1 VLQGNL
7 NRSKNAH
14 DVLQQTIRELNT
26 DVVIMCEINKNI
38 AKKEGWLI
46 DSEGDVGIK
55 IMMSS
60 QTRRRISIG
69 KGVIGV
75 QMGTDLLIGCY
86 ISPNVDLD
94 FFESRLDDLQE
105 LVKDCVGDIV
115 IAGDLNAKSAE
126 WGSPVENRRGTLLS
140 EWVARNRMVVH
151 NQGIRPTF
159 MRGNSQSYIDVTI
172 SNGKAAKKIQR
183 WQVMEIE
190 TLSDHQYISFEI
202 EDKHNQRSQIRD
214 EAVTGWRVK
223 RLNTQSMALAIQ
235 KEITQSDTDPKRYTE
250 ALTRAC
256 NVLLP
261 KKKQGRRREVYWWSE
276 SIAELRRKCLK
287 KKRQMVRKNRR
298 QGTSDQEKKQA
309 HELYKQARKKLKLE
323 IGRAKEKAWKEV
335 CQEVEEDPWGLG
347 YKIVTKKIGS
357 QPRPL
362 LSVAEKK
369 EIALKL
375 FPQQKRCTWYRVVE
389 EPPPFTTEELIQAG
403 KKTKSGKAPGPDC
416 IPPEVVKIA
425 LQTTTDTALEM
436 YNQLLKRNEFPDRW
450 KEARLVLL
458 QKGTKDSNGS
468 QAYRPICLLDVL
480 GKVYEQLLVHRL
492 NEELSAK
499 HGLSNSQYGFRQGV
513 STIDAVEKVCKTAK
527 QEMQKTLKTRSLC
540 AMLMIDVKNAFN
552 SASWQMIIEE
562 LRRKGISHYLVEVIK
577 SYLSSRYVQ
586 IDQTNKIEMTGGV
599 PQGSVL
605 GPVLWNVL
613 YNKILEI
620 PMPKGVEMVA
630 YADDLALVITAKKDE
645 ELMELG
651 NEALEKVAEGLK
663 QCRLQ
668 MAPEKTTAIMLSG
681 RKKHK
686 TISFVLNTR
695 TIEVGKSGRYLGVT
709 LDSCLS
715 FRRHLEDVTARAIRR
730 MGALSRLMP
739 RTSDPK
745 EGKRRL
751 LCAVAQ
757 STVLYASKVWV
768 GALKIERYRQMMDK
782 VQRRMALSICGAYKT
797 TATETA
803 SVLSSLIPL
812 DLLAEERGR
821 MKKKPTENERALERE
836 TTINKWQT
844 RWEQQTTSLWTH
856 LIMPDIRPWVTR
868 KYGSVS
874 FRTTQMLS
882 GHGCFVAYL
891 HRIGRSETAGCW
903 FCGGERDD
911 AEHTLLVCERWKSER
926 AKYRKNTENWTT
938 SNLISIMLR
947 SQEDWEAVQNMM
959 EEIMKQKEEEERRR
973 G

>member
-159 MRGNSQSYIDVTI
+159 MRGNSHSYIDVTI

-335 CQEVEEDPWGLG
+335 CQEVEEDQWGLG
-347 YKIVTKKIGS
+347 YKIVTKKNR
-357 QPRPL
+357 QP
-362 LSVAEKK
+362 A
-369 EIALKL
+369 
-375 FPQQKRCTWYRVVE
+375 
-389 EPPPFTTEELIQAG
+389 PPFTKCSG
-403 KKTKSGKAPGPDC
+403 KKGNRP
-416 IPPEVVKIA
+416 
-425 LQTTTDTALEM
+425 QTISPAE
-436 YNQLLKRNEFPDRW
+436 
-450 KEARLVLL
+450 
-458 QKGTKDSNGS
+458 
-468 QAYRPICLLDVL
+468 
-480 GKVYEQLLVHRL
+480 KVYMVQSGGRAPAFHNRGADP
-492 NEELSAK
+492 S
-499 HGLSNSQYGFRQGV
+499 R
-513 STIDAVEKVCKTAK
+513 EKDEKR
-527 QEMQKTLKTRSLC
+527 ESTRS
-540 AMLMIDVKNAFN
+540 
-552 SASWQMIIEE
+552 
-562 LRRKGISHYLVEVIK
+562 
-577 SYLSSRYVQ
+577 
-586 IDQTNKIEMTGGV
+586 
-599 PQGSVL
+599 
-605 GPVLWNVL
+605 
-613 YNKILEI
+613 
-620 PMPKGVEMVA
+620 
-630 YADDLALVITAKKDE
+630 
-645 ELMELG
+645 
-651 NEALEKVAEGLK
+651 
-663 QCRLQ
+663 
-668 MAPEKTTAIMLSG
+668 
-681 RKKHK
+681 
-686 TISFVLNTR
+686 
-695 TIEVGKSGRYLGVT
+695 
-709 LDSCLS
+709 
-715 FRRHLEDVTARAIRR
+715 
-730 MGALSRLMP
+730 
-739 RTSDPK
+739 
-745 EGKRRL
+745 
-751 LCAVAQ
+751 
-757 STVLYASKVWV
+757 
-768 GALKIERYRQMMDK
+768 
-782 VQRRMALSICGAYKT
+782 
-797 TATETA
+797 
-803 SVLSSLIPL
+803 
-812 DLLAEERGR
+812 
-821 MKKKPTENERALERE
+821 
-836 TTINKWQT
+836 
-844 RWEQQTTSLWTH
+844 
-856 LIMPDIRPWVTR
+856 
-868 KYGSVS
+868 
-874 FRTTQMLS
+874 
-882 GHGCFVAYL
+882 
-891 HRIGRSETAGCW
+891 
-903 FCGGERDD
+903 
-911 AEHTLLVCERWKSER
+911 
-926 AKYRKNTENWTT
+926 
-938 SNLISIMLR
+938 
-947 SQEDWEAVQNMM
+947 
-959 EEIMKQKEEEERRR
+959 
-973 G
+973 